1 MTSALDKLS
10 SSLKDVQ
17 VWMESVRNAGTIAQG
32 QISLLESR
40 LAWGQ
45 DGGGSGDATT
55 TGGKEKSKM
64 MELQSA
70 LNDLKKV
77 RIPELEMSLQQANL
91 DKARLKLDKVG
102 LDAALTESKR
112 ALTNTE
118 ATVTELRQQ
127 LEDCQVQAGR
137 MLKQAKEEADKTH
150 LEEMTRLELR
160 HDQRVS
166 ELEEEAKKRVSELEE
181 ETSKVRQR
189 YEKQLLNQ
197 EERNIDLTMTI
208 KEKTEMIEKFSNTV
222 KERDDIIRNQETKVK
237 ERDEFIRNQESKIK
251 ELTDQIMYN
260 QQCMTQS
267 THNQSDQ
274 NQSSMDDSH
283 TKQEHQHP
291 RSPYASGSTT
301 LETPAP
307 KRQSRRQALV
317 ANISGAPSQRRS
329 NEKETS
335 GYSSVCRVET
345 AGNQDEGFRTPKGL
359 RQRHP
364 NLSMEERT
372 PVSGS
377 KRKNV
382 SFSNDTVDNEGKTP
396 KAPRR
401 KQKSP
406 KPPGDQDERDREVGN
421 TEDKTAPPPSTPFAK
436 RPLFDFDHFK

>member
-1 MTSALDKLS
+1 
-10 SSLKDVQ
+10 
-17 VWMESVRNAGTIAQG
+17 MESVRNAGTIAQG

-55 TGGKEKSKM
+55 TGGKDKSKM

-237 ERDEFIRNQESKIK
+237 ERDEFIRDQESKIK

-301 LETPAP
+301 PETPAP
-307 KRQSRRQALV
+307 KRQSRRQALL
-317 ANISGAPSQRRS
+317 ANISGAPSQRRRKPVATAPFVEWRLLGTKMKGLGPRRVFDRGTPTSQWRRERRLAGARGRMSASPTTLSTTRGKRPRLHGENRSHLSHLGTRMRETGKLGILKTRRLLHQAPHSPRGPFSTLTIS
-329 NEKETS
+329 NE
-335 GYSSVCRVET
+335 
-345 AGNQDEGFRTPKGL
+345 L
-359 RQRHP
+359 
-364 NLSMEERT
+364 
-372 PVSGS
+372 
-377 KRKNV
+377 KR
-382 SFSNDTVDNEGKTP
+382 
-396 KAPRR
+396 
-401 KQKSP
+401 
-406 KPPGDQDERDREVGN
+406 
-421 TEDKTAPPPSTPFAK
+421 
-436 RPLFDFDHFK
+436 LL